1 MVREINQISGTGTDT
16 RAKQSAFLFQNV
28 KGKNKITRQKQLKK
42 NILKISKNTKEN
54 TCAWFPSLKNLVVFR
69 TVNLLKKLHH
79 RGFLENLKRLLKAT
93 FFTKNLLA
101 TAPDVASNE
110 NNSFLRKKLCG

>member
-42 NILKISKNTKEN
+42 NILKNFEK
-54 TCAWFPSLKNLVVFR
+54 
-69 TVNLLKKLHH
+69 H
-79 RGFLENLKRLLKAT
+79 
-93 FFTKNLLA
+93 
-101 TAPDVASNE
+101 
-110 NNSFLRKKLCG
+110 